1 MTPDRQDGREAW
13 RQLHAGLR
21 AEMANAGIQAAM
33 LMNGG
38 AAVAILALMG
48 SLATSPHNPVVDVL
62 AIKWSLLAFG
72 VGTFLAAGTYFVG
85 YLVQN
90 SLASDPDRAAAHR
103 SRWIGV
109 AMIAGSLSLFLT
121 GVAIAA
127 MAML

>member
-1 MTPDRQDGREAW
+1 MPRQDDSLETW

-33 LMNGG
+33 LLNGG

-48 SLATSPHNPVVDVL
+48 SLATSPRNPVVDVL

-72 VGTFLAAGTYFVG
+72 VGAFLAAGVYFVG

-90 SLASDPDRAAAHR
+90 SLASDPERGAAHR

-109 AMIAGSLSLFLT
+109 AMIATSLVLFLV